1 MKWDRHN
8 FCHFGLF
15 FVLLDPWQP
24 GKSKFWKNEKIIWRC
39 HPFTHTKIHD
49 HMMYVP
55 WNTECDRLFVI
66 LGHFLHFTPLLTPIR
81 KIWKN
86 VKKPSPF
93 ALHRCTMNEDHI
105 IYDSW
110 DIRHN
115 KEIFLSFWVI
125 FCPLTLLTTQEIKF
139 LKTMKK
145 KKKKKKNDKPGD
157 IIIWHLCTTNDDMM
171 YGSWNMEHNRQ
182 NFSHFGPFLPFYPP
196 NKPENQKLKKR

>member
-125 FCPLTLLTTQEIKF
+125 FCPLTLLTTQEIKL

-145 KKKKKKNDKPGD
+145 KKKKKKKMINLEILSFDTCVPQMIWCMVPG
-157 IIIWHLCTTNDDMM
+157 IWSTTDRIFLILD
-171 YGSWNMEHNRQ
+171 
-182 NFSHFGPFLPFYPP
+182 HFCPFTLQT
-196 NKPENQKLKKR
+196 NQKIKS

>member
-125 FCPLTLLTTQEIKF
+125 FCPLTLLTTQEIKL
-139 LKTMKK
+139 LKKIKK
-145 KKKKKKNDKPGD
+145 KKKKKKKMINLEILSFDTCVPQMMIWCMVPG
-157 IIIWHLCTTNDDMM
+157 IWSATDRIFLILD
-171 YGSWNMEHNRQ
+171 
-182 NFSHFGPFLPFYPP
+182 HFCPFTLQT
-196 NKPENQKLKKR
+196 NQKIKS

>member
-39 HPFTHTKIHD
+39 HPFTHTKIDD

-110 DIRHN
+110 DIRYN

-125 FCPLTLLTTQEIKF
+125 FCPLTLLTTQEIKL

-145 KKKKKKNDKPGD
+145 KKKKKKMINLEILSFETCVPQMIWCMVPG
-157 IIIWHLCTTNDDMM
+157 IWSTTDRIFLILD
-171 YGSWNMEHNRQ
+171 
-182 NFSHFGPFLPFYPP
+182 HFCHFTLQT
-196 NKPENQKLKKR
+196 NQKIKS